1 MENMQ
6 SAKKIEEETCEDF
19 WVPEELR
26 DLGRN
31 LKYENPKINKKLSF
45 DEIINLAVRGK
56 EIDLLVRYFFQK
68 GDKDT
73 AHQLYYKYLS
83 NLKLKNKNKLERIGL
98 VAEEIGLPYEAFKKF
113 VRTKDY
119 FRAIYNGKKA
129 NISIPVKYIEIGI
142 NNLKN
147 RAVSPGIIDLAEI
160 VGNENEYVKE
170 LFINVL
176 NNFEDKG
183 DYFEAGRMADAIW
196 EYERAM
202 ENYIKVGDDW
212 KVAEIA
218 KKAGLEKESKKY
230 YKLVIERYLK
240 LGKMNF
246 LMAAVKEAQEAWGN
260 EWYPKIA
267 EKAE

>member
-6 SAKKIEEETCEDF
+6 SAKKLEEEICGDF

-56 EIDLLVRYFFQK
+56 EIDLLARYFFQN

-160 VGNENEYVKE
+160 VGNENEDVKE

-183 DYFEAGRMADAIW
+183 DYFEAGRMADAIG

-202 ENYIKVGDDW
+202 DNYIKEKNYVS
-212 KVAEIA
+212 ATIAA
-218 KKAGLEKESKKY
+218 KKAGLDEKAKD
-230 YKLVIERYLK
+230 ILK
-240 LGKMNF
+240 LNIKDLCNRDKF
-246 LMAAVKEAQEAWGN
+246 EFIEPTLKKVKPYGVILSED
-260 EWYPKIA
+260 
-267 EKAE
+267 